1 LRATAL
7 TLGHTKPMLPIVSKI
22 GSVDL
27 LRLRDRVVTA
37 PCFDGV
43 PGDYPWDRWE
53 IAALEAGVSKSLA
66 SLGRS
71 VFREAFQHDW
81 ASELKVECGWLDGG
95 AEMILYAIAVPGE
108 IEERWRE
115 LIDTDGVP
123 NDHEVPCVDI
133 EPAELS
139 QLLTER
145 GIRTSFIAL

>member
-1 LRATAL
+1 MKSML
-7 TLGHTKPMLPIVSKI
+7 TIVSNI

-37 PCFDGV
+37 TCFNGV
-43 PGDYPWDRWE
+43 IGDYPWDRWE
-53 IAALEAGVSKSLA
+53 VAALEAGVSKPLA

-81 ASELKVECGWLDGG
+81 ANELKVEFGWLDGG

-115 LIDTDGVP
+115 LIESDGVP
-123 NDHEVPCVDI
+123 NDYEIPRIAI

-139 QLLTER
+139 RLLAER
-145 GIRTSFIAL
+145 GIRTNVLHP